1 MLTFGSILVEAEIEE
16 GPEKPG
22 EHSEMEG
29 LCRTEIAKP
38 SQSLILK
45 R

>member
-1 MLTFGSILVEAEIEE
+1 MEAEMEE
-16 GPEKPG
+16 GSEKSG
-22 EHSEMEG
+22 GHSEMEG

-38 SQSLILK
+38 SQNLILK